1 MIYKGKKLDRFQ
13 IEAIECVSR
22 YENVIVSAPT
32 GTGKTMVADY
42 CIEKCLQEGYRVAY
56 TAPIKA
62 LSNQKYREFS
72 DILGSENVGVLTGDT
87 VINKNAPFLIMTTEI
102 YRNILY
108 SDVELANDIKCVIFD
123 EIHYIS
129 DEDRGTVWEE
139 SILMKPKNTFLV
151 GLSATIPNISDLAGW
166 IEKVKGEKVN
176 IIYHDKRAVPLSH
189 NMYYC
194 GEIIPISNID
204 SLESYSDDK
213 NDENEYLNLLNKFDV
228 CDFPVLY
235 FSFNRRGCYDKAME
249 YSKDKKVRDDET
261 IKKIKEIV
269 NKVLKQYD
277 RDEDSIADYK
287 TYLNLFYKGIGVHHA
302 GVLPI
307 LKLIVEE
314 LFEKRLLN
322 VIFCT
327 ETFAIGINY
336 PVKTV
341 CIDGYRK
348 FDGHDFRNLLNN
360 EYFQIGGRAGRRGID
375 EYGTVITL
383 IKPSDV
389 RFADY
394 PIWSEDNMELLRSNF
409 KISYNSTIQMFMDE
423 SKDIERILKDNFA
436 LYLMN
441 KQRDIFRES
450 KEDFLNDISKIK
462 ESCCMEMGKNS
473 CPIHYNKLLQQMED
487 SVLCEKSKKERDR
500 KKKELKIFKGKK
512 IKNCTREQKR
522 YCKEKY
528 KEYSFFVDS
537 YLEEKK
543 LYEDYYTKYPDDY
556 FLTQY
561 ENKKKLLDSMG
572 YIRLETNE
580 TLVRGR
586 TMRNIYIQELLLCEL
601 IYSDFFDKYDEE
613 VICGIISGIDFDGV
627 KISKEQGLKEVMID
641 AYLDVIKQVNR
652 LSEIELDILGSIN
665 VKYDVAPCNIAYKI
679 ASGCS
684 ISEIIEE
691 INVSDGDVVS
701 IARRTLAILSEIKEA
716 VADRPYL
723 VEKLKS
729 CISKIDRDEYK
740 ALF

>member
-1 MIYKGKKLDRFQ
+1 MIYKGKKLDLFQ
-13 IEAIECVSR
+13 IEAINCVDR
-22 YENVIVSAPT
+22 CENVIVSAPT
-32 GTGKTMVADY
+32 GTGKTMIADY
-42 CIEKCLQEGYRVAY
+42 CIEKCLNEGYRVVY

-72 DILGSENVGVLTGDT
+72 AILGCENVGVLTGDT

-108 SDVELANDIKCVIFD
+108 SDEDLANDIKCVIFD

-151 GLSATIPNISDLAGW
+151 GLSATIPNIRDLAEW
-166 IEKVKGEKVN
+166 IEKVKDEKVN
-176 IIYHDKRAVPLSH
+176 IVYHDKRAVPLSH
-189 NMYYC
+189 NIYC
-194 GEIIPISNID
+194 SGDIVPIDNID
-204 SLESYSDDK
+204 SLDIYLDEK
-213 NDENEYLNLLNKFDV
+213 NDEHDYLNLLNKFNIS
-228 CDFPVLY
+228 DFPILY
-235 FSFNRRGCYDKAME
+235 FSFNRRGCYDKAIE
-249 YSKDKKVRDDET
+249 YAKYKRVKDK
-261 IKKIKEIV
+261 EIMNRIRV
-269 NKVLKQYD
+269 IANNILKQYD
-277 RDEDSIADYK
+277 RDEESIANYK
-287 TYLNLFYKGIGVHHA
+287 TYLNLFYKGIGIHHA

-314 LFEKRLLN
+314 LFEKRLLDI
-322 VIFCT
+322 IFCT
-327 ETFAIGINY
+327 ETFAIGINF

-348 FDGHDFRNLLNN
+348 FDGHDFRNLFNN

-375 EYGTVITL
+375 EYGNVITL
-383 IKPSDV
+383 IKPSDI
-389 RFADY
+389 RFSDY
-394 PIWSEDNMELLRSNF
+394 PVWNENEMELLRSNF
-409 KISYNSTIQMFMDE
+409 KISYNSTIHMFMDNN
-423 SKDIERILKDNFA
+423 KNIEHILKDNFA

-441 KQRDIFRES
+441 KQRCVFKES
-450 KEDFLNDISKIK
+450 KEEFFKDVSKIK
-462 ESCCMEMGKNS
+462 ESCCMEMGKNT
-473 CPIHYNKLLQQMED
+473 CPIHNNKVLREMEN
-487 SVLCEKSKKERDR
+487 SIANEKSRKERD
-500 KKKELKIFKGKK
+500 KKKRELKIFKDKK
-512 IKNCTREQKR
+512 IKNCTREQKH
-522 YCKEKY
+522 YCREKY
-528 KEYSFFVDS
+528 KEYALFVDS

-543 LYEDYYTKYPDDY
+543 LYEDYCTNYPEDY
-556 FLTQY
+556 FLVQY

-580 TLVRGR
+580 TLVRGK
-586 TMRNIYIQELLLCEL
+586 TMRDIYIQELLLCEL

-627 KISKEQGLKEVMID
+627 KISKEQGLKENMIE
-641 AYLDVIKQVNR
+641 AYLDIIKQVNK
-652 LSEIELDILGSIN
+652 LSELELEILGAIY

-691 INVSDGDVVS
+691 INVNDGDVVS
-701 IARRTLAILSEIKEA
+701 IARRTLAILTEIKEA

-723 VEKLKS
+723 VKKLKS